1 MKRLLEPQTAR
12 ILTGACLLVI
22 VVLSLVPGSARPHT
36 MYPGQVEHFMA
47 YAGTGFVSGFAYRAL
62 RERLSVWIGLAI
74 ASGLLEIMQQFV
86 PGRSPSV
93 FDALASTSGLTV
105 GLILGAGLSTVLS
118 QFGRSGTSRESC

>member
-12 ILTGACLLVI
+12 ILTGACILVI

-105 GLILGAGLSTVLS
+105 GLILGAGLSCILS
-118 QFGRSGTSRESC
+118 QFALIRTSRESR